1 MNSCILYCVFKAFI
15 VRVASS
21 NVFQVWKSERHP
33 QCLRHFWLTPI
44 FKTDTRGAMFFWLL
58 GKRRNS
64 SIFVMLVQQLCKV
77 NTSTFSNS
85 IYDTQYT
92 MRLDNSCM
100 SRHIAALTF
109 NPFYFFF
116 PFIWH
121 NIYWRTESRAVRAL
135 ENFRPLRHRWGLSL
149 TALYGAIETERR
161 IGLVGRGGIWLVRW
175 AATHSREI
183 TPPHIDKDQAKA
195 AIWHTGQL
203 SGPYHGIYSAFAV

>member
-1 MNSCILYCVFKAFI
+1 MSAPLLIDSYFQNRHTRRHVFLIARQTEKLIHIRNACST
-15 VRVASS
+15 AL
-21 NVFQVWKSERHP
+21 QSEYIY
-33 QCLRHFWLTPI
+33 I
-44 FKTDTRGAMFFWLL
+44 F
-58 GKRRNS
+58 
-64 SIFVMLVQQLCKV
+64 
-77 NTSTFSNS
+77 NS